1 MSDPAAA
8 VYGHRGDQHR
18 WHSAVL
24 HPGGHVLQHLHGL
37 LRQHQLLRRQRASG
51 L

>member
-18 WHSAVL
+18 RHGPVL
-24 HPGGHVLQHLHGL
+24 HPGGHLLQHMHRL
-37 LRQHQLLRRQRASG
+37 LRQHQLLRRKRAEG